1 MKKLVALSSTLLLT
15 LSLGACAAAP
25 ANSELAPATEEK
37 TEMANPWTSAKTP
50 TEAADGAGVGY
61 FNLPADGTVLEEGG
75 QINWS
80 GFQYMKLLAETDGY
94 VGSADLVVRKG
105 VNRPAEEVAYD
116 TADVSG
122 DYNEYAYSWD
132 MEAAGWQ
139 VKCYGNEEG
148 RIMKAVWHS
157 DNFSF
162 SINVRG
168 QGDIANTY
176 GLSEADMATLIASVE

>member
-1 MKKLVALSSTLLLT
+1 MKKLVALSSTLLLA

-25 ANSELAPATEEK
+25 ANSEPAPATEEK
-37 TEMANPWTSAKTP
+37 TEMANPWTSTKTP

-80 GFQYMKLLAETDGY
+80 GFQYMKLLAEADGY

-122 DYNEYAYSWD
+122 D
-132 MEAAGWQ
+132 
-139 VKCYGNEEG
+139 
-148 RIMKAVWHS
+148 
-157 DNFSF
+157 
-162 SINVRG
+162 
-168 QGDIANTY
+168 
-176 GLSEADMATLIASVE
+176 